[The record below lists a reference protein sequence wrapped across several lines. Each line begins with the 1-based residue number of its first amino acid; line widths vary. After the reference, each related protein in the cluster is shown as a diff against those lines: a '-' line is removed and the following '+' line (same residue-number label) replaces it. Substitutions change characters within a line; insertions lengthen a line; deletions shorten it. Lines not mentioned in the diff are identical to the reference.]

1 METVN
6 KHKSFRLTHLLE
18 TQIREGKGLYIMKK
32 RLLSSLVCLT
42 VAATS
47 LIGCGNAA
55 TTTSSAD
62 TAASTETKVEET
74 KTEEAKTEETKSEDT
89 ASSDEKVTLSIYTQ
103 YADDDTKVPY
113 DYAVEQLKEA
123 YPNVELNLIVQAQ
136 DDGQTLKTLAATGQL
151 PDIYQASTD
160 LINTFRESNQIM
172 VLNDVAK
179 STGFLDKLYD
189 ANKDLAYAEDGNIYA
204 FPFSGQEYVLWYYN
218 KALFAE
224 NNLEVPQTYDDL
236 LNCIDV
242 FKSKGITPLALFGQ
256 EGWNTAAAFDVV
268 ATRYNVGGIKALDEG
283 TAKVSDE
290 AYVSAAKKLEELV
303 AAGLFQEDATTTNYD
318 QASEK
323 FLSGEAAMFINGQ
336 WYIEDATKALGEDVD
351 WMFYP
356 AEDAA
361 SYEAGKAAFS
371 GGGSASGF
379 AVNPDSANAAL
390 AAEVAEFITEK
401 YCEAKVMYRHNPLV
415 AINTGKE
422 PDSEY
427 PAMMQK
433 LSDTLPSVTSTT
445 KFTWG
450 LTNSTIND
458 GIQSESQGLVSGQF
472 TADEFIADMEDIME

>member
-1 METVN
+1 
-6 KHKSFRLTHLLE
+6 
-18 TQIREGKGLYIMKK
+18 MKK
-32 RLLSSLVCLT
+32 RILSTLVCLT

-47 LIGCGNAA
+47 IIGCGSKAPVEEAGKDTPAA
-55 TTTSSAD
+55 ETTT
-62 TAASTETKVEET
+62 
-74 KTEEAKTEETKSEDT
+74 EAKTEEKAEENATETTEVSGD
-89 ASSDEKVTLSIYTQ
+89 KVTLSIYTQ

-160 LINTFRESNQIM
+160 IINTFRESNQIM
-172 VLNDVAK
+172 VLNEVAQ

-218 KALFAE
+218 KALFEE
-224 NNLEVPQTYDDL
+224 NGLEIPETYDDL
-236 LNCIDV
+236 LNCIEV
-242 FKSKGITPLALFGQ
+242 FKGKGITPLALFGQ
-256 EGWNTAAAFDVV
+256 EGWNTAAAYDVI
-268 ATRYNVGGIKALDEG
+268 ATRYAEGGIKALDEG
-283 TAKVSDE
+283 KASITDE
-290 AYVSAAKKLEELV
+290 GYVNAAKKMEELV
-303 AAGLFQEDATTTNYD
+303 AAGLYQEDATTTNYD

-336 WYIEDATKALGEDVD
+336 WYIEDATKALGDNVD

-356 AEDAA
+356 AADAA
-361 SYEAGKAAFS
+361 SYEAGKAVFS

-379 AVNPDSANAAL
+379 AVNPDSENAEL

-415 AINTGKE
+415 AIDTGKE

-427 PAMMQK
+427 PAMMKK
-433 LSDTLPSVTSTT
+433 LSDTLPSITATT

-450 LTNSTIND
+450 LTNSTFND
-458 GIQSESQGLVSGQF
+458 AIQSESQGLVSGQF
-472 TADEFIADMEDIME
+472 TADEFVQDIADTME

>member
-1 METVN
+1 
-6 KHKSFRLTHLLE
+6 
-18 TQIREGKGLYIMKK
+18 MKK
-32 RLLSSLVCLT
+32 KILSSLLCAT
-42 VAATS
+42 VAATTI
-47 LIGCGNAA
+47 IGCGQSAQTTTETQSEPPSEAA
-55 TTTSSAD
+55 TAEA
-62 TAASTETKVEET
+62 TA
-74 KTEEAKTEETKSEDT
+74 EAENTQAKEPG
-89 ASSDEKVTLSIYTQ
+89 EKVTLSIYTQ

-113 DYAVEQLKEA
+113 DYTVEQLKEA

-160 LINTFRESNQIM
+160 IINTFRESNQIM

-179 STGFLDKLYD
+179 STGFLDKLYE

-218 KALFAE
+218 KALFEE
-224 NNLEVPQTYDDL
+224 NGLEVPKTYDEL
-236 LNCIDV
+236 KNCIEI

-256 EGWNTAAAFDVV
+256 EGWNTAAAYDVV
-268 ATRYNVGGIKALDEG
+268 ATRYTEGGIKALDDG
-283 TAKVSDE
+283 TASITDE
-290 AYVSAAKKLEELV
+290 AYLTAAKTLEELV
-303 AAGLFQEDATTTNYD
+303 AAGLFQDSATTTNYD
-318 QASEK
+318 QASEM
-323 FLSGEAAMFINGQ
+323 FLSGNAAMFINGQ
-336 WYIEDATKALGEDVD
+336 WYIEDATAALGENVD

-356 AEDAA
+356 AADEA
-361 SYEAGKAAFS
+361 SYEAGKSVFS

-379 AVNPDSANAAL
+379 AVNPDSENAEL

-415 AINTGKE
+415 ALDTGKE

-427 PAMMQK
+427 PAMMKK
-433 LSDTLPSVTSTT
+433 LSDTLPSITATT

-450 LTNSTIND
+450 LTNSTFND

-472 TADEFIADMEDIME
+472 TADEFIADMKDVME

>member
-1 METVN
+1 
-6 KHKSFRLTHLLE
+6 
-18 TQIREGKGLYIMKK
+18 MKK
-32 RLLSSLVCLT
+32 KILSTLVCLT

-47 LIGCGNAA
+47 IVGCGSTAA
-55 TTTSSAD
+55 GTETAADADAQTTEKAVETNTSS
-62 TAASTETKVEET
+62 EEVKEET
-74 KTEEAKTEETKSEDT
+74 KQET
-89 ASSDEKVTLSIYTQ
+89 SSDDKITLSIYTQ

-113 DYAVEQLKEA
+113 DYAVEQLAEA

-172 VLNDVAK
+172 VLNDVAEK
-179 STGFLDKLYD
+179 TGFIDKLYD

-218 KALFAE
+218 KALFEE
-224 NNLEVPQTYDDL
+224 NNLEVPKTYEDL
-236 LNCIDV
+236 LNCV
-242 FKSKGITPLALFGQ
+242 ETFTQNGIIPLALFGQ
-256 EGWNTAAAFDVV
+256 EGWNTAAAYDVI
-268 ATRYNVGGIKALDEG
+268 ATRYAAGGIKALDEESASITDDG
-283 TAKVSDE
+283 
-290 AYVSAAKKLEELV
+290 YVSAAKKLEELV
-303 AAGLFQEDATTTNYD
+303 AAGLFQKDATTTNYD

-336 WYIEDATKALGEDVD
+336 WYIEDATKALGDDVD

-356 AEDAA
+356 AEDEAA
-361 SYEAGKAAFS
+361 YEAGKAVFS

-379 AVNPDSANAAL
+379 AVNPDSENAEL

-415 AINTGKE
+415 AIDTGKE

-433 LSDTLPSVTSTT
+433 LSDTLPSITSTT

-450 LTNSTIND
+450 LTNSTFND

-472 TADEFIADMEDIME
+472 TADEFIQDLEDIME

>member
-1 METVN
+1 
-6 KHKSFRLTHLLE
+6 
-18 TQIREGKGLYIMKK
+18 MKK
-32 RLLSSLVCLT
+32 KILSTLVCLT
-42 VAATS
+42 VAAAS
-47 LIGCGNAA
+47 IVGCGSTAA
-55 TTTSSAD
+55 GTETAADADAQTTEKEVETKTSS
-62 TAASTETKVEET
+62 EEVKEET
-74 KTEEAKTEETKSEDT
+74 KQET
-89 ASSDEKVTLSIYTQ
+89 SSDDKITLSIYTQ

-113 DYAVEQLKEA
+113 DYAVEQLAEA

-172 VLNDVAK
+172 VLNDVAEK
-179 STGFLDKLYD
+179 TGFIDKLYD

-218 KALFAE
+218 KALFEE
-224 NNLEVPQTYDDL
+224 NNLEVPKTYEDL
-236 LNCIDV
+236 LNCV
-242 FKSKGITPLALFGQ
+242 ETFTQNGIIPLALFGQ
-256 EGWNTAAAFDVV
+256 EGWNTVAAYDVI
-268 ATRYNVGGIKALDEG
+268 ATRYVAGGIKALDEG
-283 TAKVSDE
+283 SASITDDG
-290 AYVSAAKKLEELV
+290 YVSAAKKLEELV
-303 AAGLFQEDATTTNYD
+303 AAGLFQKDATTTNYD

-336 WYIEDATKALGEDVD
+336 WYIEDATKALGDDVD

-356 AEDAA
+356 AEDEAA
-361 SYEAGKAAFS
+361 YEAGKAVFS

-379 AVNPDSANAAL
+379 AVNPDSENAEL

-415 AINTGKE
+415 AIDTGKE

-433 LSDTLPSVTSTT
+433 LSDTLPSITSTT

-450 LTNSTIND
+450 LTNSTFND

-472 TADEFIADMEDIME
+472 TADEFIQDLEDIME

>member
-1 METVN
+1 
-6 KHKSFRLTHLLE
+6 
-18 TQIREGKGLYIMKK
+18 MKK
-32 RLLSSLVCLT
+32 KILSSLLCAT
-42 VAATS
+42 VAATTI
-47 LIGCGNAA
+47 IGCGQSAQ
-55 TTTSSAD
+55 TTT
-62 TAASTETKVEET
+62 
-74 KTEEAKTEETKSEDT
+74 ETKSEAPSEAAT
-89 ASSDEKVTLSIYTQ
+89 AEATAEAENTQAKEPGEKVTLSIYTQ

-160 LINTFRESNQIM
+160 IINTFRESNQIM

-179 STGFLDKLYD
+179 STGFLDKLYE

-218 KALFAE
+218 KALFEE
-224 NNLEVPQTYDDL
+224 NGLEVPKTYDEL
-236 LNCIDV
+236 KNCIEV

-256 EGWNTAAAFDVV
+256 EGWNTAAAYDVV
-268 ATRYNVGGIKALDEG
+268 ATRYTEGGIKALDEG
-283 TAKVSDE
+283 TASITDE
-290 AYVSAAKKLEELV
+290 AYLTAAKTLEELV
-303 AAGLFQEDATTTNYD
+303 AAGLFQDSATTTNYD
-318 QASEK
+318 QASEM
-323 FLSGEAAMFINGQ
+323 FLSGNAAMFINGQ
-336 WYIEDATKALGEDVD
+336 WYIEDATAALGENVD

-356 AEDAA
+356 AADEA
-361 SYEAGKAAFS
+361 SYEAGKSVFS

-379 AVNPDSANAAL
+379 AVNPDSENAEL

-415 AINTGKE
+415 ALDTGKE

-427 PAMMQK
+427 PAMMKK
-433 LSDTLPSVTSTT
+433 LSDTLPSITATT

-450 LTNSTIND
+450 LTNSTFND

-472 TADEFIADMEDIME
+472 TADEFIADMKDVME

>member
-1 METVN
+1 
-6 KHKSFRLTHLLE
+6 
-18 TQIREGKGLYIMKK
+18 MKK
-32 RLLSSLVCLT
+32 KILSSLLCAT
-42 VAATS
+42 VAATTI
-47 LIGCGNAA
+47 IGCGQSAQTTTETQSEAPSEAA
-55 TTTSSAD
+55 TAEA
-62 TAASTETKVEET
+62 TA
-74 KTEEAKTEETKSEDT
+74 EAENTQAEAQEPG
-89 ASSDEKVTLSIYTQ
+89 EKVTLSIYTQ

-160 LINTFRESNQIM
+160 IINTFRESNQIM

-179 STGFLDKLYD
+179 STGFLDKLYE

-218 KALFAE
+218 KALFEE
-224 NNLEVPQTYDDL
+224 NGLEVPKTYDEL
-236 LNCIDV
+236 KNCIEV

-256 EGWNTAAAFDVV
+256 EGWNTAAAYDVV
-268 ATRYNVGGIKALDEG
+268 ATRYTEGGIKALDEG
-283 TAKVSDE
+283 TASITDE
-290 AYVSAAKKLEELV
+290 AYLTAAKTLEELV
-303 AAGLFQEDATTTNYD
+303 AAGLFQDSATTTNYD
-318 QASEK
+318 QASEM
-323 FLSGEAAMFINGQ
+323 FLSGNAAMFINGQ
-336 WYIEDATKALGEDVD
+336 WYIEDATAALGENVD

-356 AEDAA
+356 AADEA
-361 SYEAGKAAFS
+361 SYEAGKSVFS

-379 AVNPDSANAAL
+379 AVNPDSENAEL

-415 AINTGKE
+415 ALDTGKE

-427 PAMMQK
+427 PAMMKK
-433 LSDTLPSVTSTT
+433 LSDTLPSITATT

-450 LTNSTIND
+450 LTNSTFND

-472 TADEFIADMEDIME
+472 TADEFIADMKDVME

>member
-1 METVN
+1 
-6 KHKSFRLTHLLE
+6 
-18 TQIREGKGLYIMKK
+18 MKK
-32 RLLSSLVCLT
+32 KILSSLLCAT
-42 VAATS
+42 VAATTI
-47 LIGCGNAA
+47 IGCGQSAQ
-55 TTTSSAD
+55 TTTETQSEAPSE
-62 TAASTETKVEET
+62 ASTA
-74 KTEEAKTEETKSEDT
+74 EAT
-89 ASSDEKVTLSIYTQ
+89 AEAENTQAKEPGEKVTLSIYTQ

-160 LINTFRESNQIM
+160 IINTFRESNQIM

-179 STGFLDKLYD
+179 STGFLDKLYE

-218 KALFAE
+218 KALFEE
-224 NNLEVPQTYDDL
+224 NGLEVPKTYDEL
-236 LNCIDV
+236 KNCIEV

-256 EGWNTAAAFDVV
+256 EGWNTAAAYDVV
-268 ATRYNVGGIKALDEG
+268 ATRYTEGGIKALDEG
-283 TAKVSDE
+283 TASITDE
-290 AYVSAAKKLEELV
+290 AYLTAAKTLEELV
-303 AAGLFQEDATTTNYD
+303 AAGLFQDSATTTNYD
-318 QASEK
+318 QASEM
-323 FLSGEAAMFINGQ
+323 FLSGNAAMFINGQ
-336 WYIEDATKALGEDVD
+336 WYIEDATAALGENVD

-356 AEDAA
+356 AADEA
-361 SYEAGKAAFS
+361 SYEAGKSVFS

-379 AVNPDSANAAL
+379 AVNPDSENAEL

-415 AINTGKE
+415 ALDTGKE

-427 PAMMQK
+427 PAMMKK
-433 LSDTLPSVTSTT
+433 LSDTLPSITATT

-450 LTNSTIND
+450 LTNSTFND

-472 TADEFIADMEDIME
+472 TADEFIADMKDVME

>member
-1 METVN
+1 
-6 KHKSFRLTHLLE
+6 
-18 TQIREGKGLYIMKK
+18 MKK
-32 RLLSSLVCLT
+32 KILSSLLCAT
-42 VAATS
+42 VAATTI
-47 LIGCGNAA
+47 IGCGQSAQTTTETQSEAPSEAA
-55 TTTSSAD
+55 TAEA
-62 TAASTETKVEET
+62 TAEEENT
-74 KTEEAKTEETKSEDT
+74 QAKEPG
-89 ASSDEKVTLSIYTQ
+89 EKVTLSIYTQ

-160 LINTFRESNQIM
+160 IINTFRESNQIM

-179 STGFLDKLYD
+179 STGFLDKLYE

-218 KALFAE
+218 KALFEE
-224 NNLEVPQTYDDL
+224 NGLEVPKTYDEL
-236 LNCIDV
+236 KNCIEV

-256 EGWNTAAAFDVV
+256 EGWNTAAAYDVV
-268 ATRYNVGGIKALDEG
+268 ATRYTEGGIKALDEG
-283 TAKVSDE
+283 TASITDE
-290 AYVSAAKKLEELV
+290 AYLTAAKTLEELV
-303 AAGLFQEDATTTNYD
+303 AAGLFQDSATTTNYD
-318 QASEK
+318 QASEM
-323 FLSGEAAMFINGQ
+323 FLSGNAAMFINGQ
-336 WYIEDATKALGEDVD
+336 WYIEDATAALGENVD

-356 AEDAA
+356 AADEA
-361 SYEAGKAAFS
+361 SYEAGKSVFS

-379 AVNPDSANAAL
+379 AVNPDSENAEL

-415 AINTGKE
+415 ALDTGKE

-427 PAMMQK
+427 PAMMKK
-433 LSDTLPSVTSTT
+433 LSDTLPSITATT

-450 LTNSTIND
+450 LTNSTFND

-472 TADEFIADMEDIME
+472 TADEFIADMKDVME

>member
-1 METVN
+1 
-6 KHKSFRLTHLLE
+6 
-18 TQIREGKGLYIMKK
+18 MKK
-32 RLLSSLVCLT
+32 KILSSLLCAT
-42 VAATS
+42 VAATTI
-47 LIGCGNAA
+47 IGCGQSAQTTTETQSEAPSEAA
-55 TTTSSAD
+55 TAEA
-62 TAASTETKVEET
+62 TAEAENTQ
-74 KTEEAKTEETKSEDT
+74 TEESGEE
-89 ASSDEKVTLSIYTQ
+89 VTLSIYTQ

-160 LINTFRESNQIM
+160 IINTFRESNQIM

-179 STGFLDKLYD
+179 STGFLDKLYE

-218 KALFAE
+218 KALFEE
-224 NNLEVPQTYDDL
+224 NGLEVPKTYDEL
-236 LNCIDV
+236 KNCIEV

-256 EGWNTAAAFDVV
+256 EGWNTAAAYDVV
-268 ATRYNVGGIKALDEG
+268 ATRYTEGGIKALDEG
-283 TAKVSDE
+283 TASITDE
-290 AYVSAAKKLEELV
+290 AYLTAAKTLEELV
-303 AAGLFQEDATTTNYD
+303 AAGLFQDSATTTNYD
-318 QASEK
+318 QASEM
-323 FLSGEAAMFINGQ
+323 FLSGNAAMFINGQ
-336 WYIEDATKALGEDVD
+336 WYIEDATAALGENVD

-356 AEDAA
+356 AADEA
-361 SYEAGKAAFS
+361 SYEAGKSVFS

-379 AVNPDSANAAL
+379 AVNPDSENAEL

-415 AINTGKE
+415 ALDTGKE

-427 PAMMQK
+427 PAMMKK
-433 LSDTLPSVTSTT
+433 LSDTLPSITATT

-450 LTNSTIND
+450 LTNSTFND

-472 TADEFIADMEDIME
+472 TADEFIADMKDVME

>member
-1 METVN
+1 
-6 KHKSFRLTHLLE
+6 
-18 TQIREGKGLYIMKK
+18 MKK
-32 RLLSSLVCLT
+32 RILSTLVCLT
-42 VAATS
+42 VAATT
-47 LIGCGNAA
+47 IMGCGSQAPSNAG
-55 TTTSSAD
+55 SD
-62 TAASTETKVEET
+62 TPAAET
-74 KTEEAKTEETKSEDT
+74 KTEEAKTEEAKTEEKAADT
-89 ASSDEKVTLSIYTQ
+89 TAEASGDKVTLSIYTQ

-113 DYAVEQLKEA
+113 DYAVEQLAEA

-160 LINTFRESNQIM
+160 IINTFRESNQIM
-172 VLNDVAK
+172 VLNDVAQ

-224 NNLEVPQTYDDL
+224 NNLEIPETYDDL
-236 LNCIDV
+236 LNCIEV

-256 EGWNTAAAFDVV
+256 EGWNTAAAYDVI
-268 ATRYNVGGIKALDEG
+268 ATRYAEGGIKALDEG
-283 TAKVSDE
+283 KANITDE
-290 AYVSAAKKLEELV
+290 GYVNAAKKMEELV
-303 AAGLFQEDATTTNYD
+303 AAGLYQEDATTTNYD

-323 FLSGEAAMFINGQ
+323 FLSGQAAMFINGQ
-336 WYIEDATKALGEDVD
+336 WYIEDATKTLGDDVD

-361 SYEAGKAAFS
+361 SYEAGKAVFS

-379 AVNPDSANAAL
+379 AVNPDSENAQL

-415 AINTGKE
+415 AIDTGKE

-427 PAMMQK
+427 PAMMKK
-433 LSDTLPSVTSTT
+433 LSDTLPSITATT

-450 LTNSTIND
+450 LTNSTFND
-458 GIQSESQGLVSGQF
+458 AIQSESQGLVSGQF
-472 TADEFIADMEDIME
+472 SADEFIQDIEDTME

>member
-1 METVN
+1 M
-6 KHKSFRLTHLLE
+6 SFRKRKPF
-18 TQIREGKGLYIMKK
+18 REGKGIIMKK
-32 RLLSSLVCLT
+32 KILSSLLCAT
-42 VAATS
+42 VAATTI
-47 LIGCGNAA
+47 IGCGQSAPADSQTATEAPTEAA
-55 TTTSSAD
+55 TTEAKAETEK
-62 TAASTETKVEET
+62 TET
-74 KTEEAKTEETKSEDT
+74 TESG
-89 ASSDEKVTLSIYTQ
+89 EKVTLSIYTQ

-160 LINTFRESNQIM
+160 IINTFRESNQIM

-179 STGFLDKLYD
+179 STGFLDKLYE

-218 KALFAE
+218 KALFEE
-224 NNLEVPQTYDDL
+224 NGLEVPKTYDEL
-236 LNCIDV
+236 KNCIEV

-256 EGWNTAAAFDVV
+256 EGWNTAAAYDVV
-268 ATRYNVGGIKALDEG
+268 ATRYTEGGIKALDEG
-283 TAKVSDE
+283 TASITDE
-290 AYVSAAKKLEELV
+290 AYLTAAKTLEELV
-303 AAGLFQEDATTTNYD
+303 AAGLFQDSATTTNYD
-318 QASEK
+318 QASEM
-323 FLSGEAAMFINGQ
+323 FLSGNAAMFINGQ
-336 WYIEDATKALGEDVD
+336 WYIEDATAALGENVD

-356 AEDAA
+356 AADEA
-361 SYEAGKAAFS
+361 SYEAGKSVFS
-371 GGGSASGF
+371 GGGSSSGF
-379 AVNPDSANAAL
+379 AVNPDSENAEL

-415 AINTGKE
+415 ALDTGKE

-427 PAMMQK
+427 PAMMKK
-433 LSDTLPSVTSTT
+433 LSDTLPTITATT

-450 LTNSTIND
+450 LTNSTFND

-472 TADEFIADMEDIME
+472 TADEFIADMKDVME

>member
-1 METVN
+1 
-6 KHKSFRLTHLLE
+6 
-18 TQIREGKGLYIMKK
+18 MKK
-32 RLLSSLVCLT
+32 RILSTLVCLT

-47 LIGCGNAA
+47 LIGCGSKAP
-55 TTTSSAD
+55 
-62 TAASTETKVEET
+62 VEET
-74 KTEEAKTEETKSEDT
+74 GTDTPAAETTTEAKTEEKAEEKATETTQVSGD
-89 ASSDEKVTLSIYTQ
+89 KVTLSIYTQ

-160 LINTFRESNQIM
+160 IINTFRESNQIM
-172 VLNDVAK
+172 VLNEVAQ

-218 KALFAE
+218 KALFEE
-224 NNLEVPQTYDDL
+224 NGLEIPETYDDL
-236 LNCIDV
+236 LNCIEV
-242 FKSKGITPLALFGQ
+242 FKGKGITPLALFGQ
-256 EGWNTAAAFDVV
+256 EGWNTAAAYDVI
-268 ATRYNVGGIKALDEG
+268 ATRYAEGGIKALDEG
-283 TAKVSDE
+283 KASITDE
-290 AYVSAAKKLEELV
+290 GYVNAAKKMEELV
-303 AAGLFQEDATTTNYD
+303 AAGLYQEDATTTNYD

-336 WYIEDATKALGEDVD
+336 WYIEDATKALGDKVD

-356 AEDAA
+356 AADAA
-361 SYEAGKAAFS
+361 SYEAGKAVFS

-379 AVNPDSANAAL
+379 AVNPDSANAEL

-415 AINTGKE
+415 AIDTGKE

-427 PAMMQK
+427 PAMMKK
-433 LSDTLPSVTSTT
+433 LSDTLPSITATT

-450 LTNSTIND
+450 LTNSTFND
-458 GIQSESQGLVSGQF
+458 AIQSESQGLVSGQF
-472 TADEFIADMEDIME
+472 TADEFVQDIADTME

>member
-1 METVN
+1 
-6 KHKSFRLTHLLE
+6 
-18 TQIREGKGLYIMKK
+18 MKK
-32 RLLSSLVCLT
+32 KILSSLLCAT
-42 VAATS
+42 VAATTI
-47 LIGCGNAA
+47 IGCGQSAQTTTETQSEAPSEAA
-55 TTTSSAD
+55 TAEA
-62 TAASTETKVEET
+62 TAEAENTQAEE
-74 KTEEAKTEETKSEDT
+74 SG
-89 ASSDEKVTLSIYTQ
+89 EKVTLSIYTQ

-160 LINTFRESNQIM
+160 IINTFRESNQIM

-179 STGFLDKLYD
+179 STGFLDKLYE

-218 KALFAE
+218 KALFEE
-224 NNLEVPQTYDDL
+224 NGLEVPKTYDEL
-236 LNCIDV
+236 KNCIEV

-256 EGWNTAAAFDVV
+256 EGWNTAAAYDVV
-268 ATRYNVGGIKALDEG
+268 ATRYTEGGIKALDEG
-283 TAKVSDE
+283 TASITDE
-290 AYVSAAKKLEELV
+290 AYLTAAKTLEELV
-303 AAGLFQEDATTTNYD
+303 AAGLFQDSATTTNYD
-318 QASEK
+318 QASEM
-323 FLSGEAAMFINGQ
+323 FLSGNAAMFINGQ
-336 WYIEDATKALGEDVD
+336 WYIEDATAALGENVD

-356 AEDAA
+356 AADEA
-361 SYEAGKAAFS
+361 SYEAGKSVFS

-379 AVNPDSANAAL
+379 AVNPDSENAEL

-415 AINTGKE
+415 ALDTGKE

-427 PAMMQK
+427 PAMMKK
-433 LSDTLPSVTSTT
+433 LSDTLPSITATT

-450 LTNSTIND
+450 LTNSTFND

-472 TADEFIADMEDIME
+472 TADEFIADMKDVME

>member
-1 METVN
+1 
-6 KHKSFRLTHLLE
+6 
-18 TQIREGKGLYIMKK
+18 MKK
-32 RLLSSLVCLT
+32 RILSTLVCLT
-42 VAATS
+42 VAATT
-47 LIGCGNAA
+47 IMGCGSQAPSNAGSDTPA
-55 TTTSSAD
+55 AETTT
-62 TAASTETKVEET
+62 EEA
-74 KTEEAKTEETKSEDT
+74 KTEEAKTEEKAADT
-89 ASSDEKVTLSIYTQ
+89 TAEASGDKVTLSIYTQ

-113 DYAVEQLKEA
+113 DYAVEQLAEA

-160 LINTFRESNQIM
+160 IINTFRESNQIM
-172 VLNDVAK
+172 VLNDVAQ

-224 NNLEVPQTYDDL
+224 NNLEIPETYDDL
-236 LNCIDV
+236 LNCIEV

-256 EGWNTAAAFDVV
+256 EGWNTAAAYDVI
-268 ATRYNVGGIKALDEG
+268 ATRYAEGGIKALDEG
-283 TAKVSDE
+283 KANITDE
-290 AYVSAAKKLEELV
+290 GYVNAAKKMEELV
-303 AAGLFQEDATTTNYD
+303 AAGLYQEDATTTNYD

-323 FLSGEAAMFINGQ
+323 FLSGQAAMFINGQ

-361 SYEAGKAAFS
+361 SYEAGKAVFS

-379 AVNPDSANAAL
+379 AVNPDSENAQL

-415 AINTGKE
+415 AIDTGKE

-427 PAMMQK
+427 PAMMKK
-433 LSDTLPSVTSTT
+433 LSDTLPSITATT

-450 LTNSTIND
+450 LTNSTFND
-458 GIQSESQGLVSGQF
+458 AIQSESQGLVSGQF
-472 TADEFIADMEDIME
+472 TADEFIQDIEDTME

>member
-1 METVN
+1 
-6 KHKSFRLTHLLE
+6 
-18 TQIREGKGLYIMKK
+18 MKK
-32 RLLSSLVCLT
+32 RILSTLVCLT
-42 VAATS
+42 VAATT
-47 LIGCGNAA
+47 IMGCGSQAPSNAG
-55 TTTSSAD
+55 SD
-62 TAASTETKVEET
+62 TPAAET
-74 KTEEAKTEETKSEDT
+74 KTEEAKTEESKTEEKAADT
-89 ASSDEKVTLSIYTQ
+89 TAEASGDKVTLSIYTQ

-113 DYAVEQLKEA
+113 DYAVEQLAEA

-160 LINTFRESNQIM
+160 IINTFRESNQIM
-172 VLNDVAK
+172 VLNDVAQ

-224 NNLEVPQTYDDL
+224 NNLEIPETYDDL
-236 LNCIDV
+236 LNCIEV

-256 EGWNTAAAFDVV
+256 EGWNTAAAYDVI
-268 ATRYNVGGIKALDEG
+268 ATRYAEGGIKALDEG
-283 TAKVSDE
+283 KANITDE
-290 AYVSAAKKLEELV
+290 GYVNAAKKMEELV
-303 AAGLFQEDATTTNYD
+303 AAGLYQEDATTTNYD

-323 FLSGEAAMFINGQ
+323 FLSGQAAMFINGQ

-361 SYEAGKAAFS
+361 SYEAGKAVFS

-379 AVNPDSANAAL
+379 AVNPDSENAQL

-415 AINTGKE
+415 AIDTGKE

-427 PAMMQK
+427 PAMMKK
-433 LSDTLPSVTSTT
+433 LSDTLPSITATT

-450 LTNSTIND
+450 LTNSTFND
-458 GIQSESQGLVSGQF
+458 AIQSESQGLVSGQF
-472 TADEFIADMEDIME
+472 SADEFIQDIEDTME

>member
-1 METVN
+1 
-6 KHKSFRLTHLLE
+6 
-18 TQIREGKGLYIMKK
+18 MKK
-32 RLLSSLVCLT
+32 RILSTLVCLT

-47 LIGCGNAA
+47 LIGCGSKAPAEETGKDTPAA
-55 TTTSSAD
+55 ETTT
-62 TAASTETKVEET
+62 
-74 KTEEAKTEETKSEDT
+74 EAKTEEKAEEKATETTEVSGD
-89 ASSDEKVTLSIYTQ
+89 KVTLSIYTQ

-160 LINTFRESNQIM
+160 IINTFRESNQIM
-172 VLNDVAK
+172 VLNDVAQ

-218 KALFAE
+218 KALFEE
-224 NNLEVPQTYDDL
+224 NGLEIPETYDDL
-236 LNCIDV
+236 LNCIEV
-242 FKSKGITPLALFGQ
+242 FKGKGITPLALFGQ
-256 EGWNTAAAFDVV
+256 EGWNTAAAYDVI
-268 ATRYNVGGIKALDEG
+268 ATRYAEGGIKALDEG
-283 TAKVSDE
+283 KASITDE
-290 AYVSAAKKLEELV
+290 GYVNAAKKMEELV
-303 AAGLFQEDATTTNYD
+303 AAGLYQEDATTTNYD

-336 WYIEDATKALGEDVD
+336 WYIEDATKALGDNVD

-356 AEDAA
+356 AADAA
-361 SYEAGKAAFS
+361 SYEAGKAVFS

-379 AVNPDSANAAL
+379 AVNPDSANAEL

-415 AINTGKE
+415 AIDTGKE

-427 PAMMQK
+427 PAMMKK
-433 LSDTLPSVTSTT
+433 LSDTLPSITATT

-450 LTNSTIND
+450 LTNSTFND
-458 GIQSESQGLVSGQF
+458 AIQSESQGLVSGQF
-472 TADEFIADMEDIME
+472 TADEFIQDIADTME

>member
-1 METVN
+1 
-6 KHKSFRLTHLLE
+6 
-18 TQIREGKGLYIMKK
+18 MKK
-32 RLLSSLVCLT
+32 KILSSLLCAT
-42 VAATS
+42 VAATTI
-47 LIGCGNAA
+47 IGCGQSAQTTTETQSEAPSEAA
-55 TTTSSAD
+55 TAQ
-62 TAASTETKVEET
+62 APA
-74 KTEEAKTEETKSEDT
+74 EAENTQAKESG
-89 ASSDEKVTLSIYTQ
+89 EKVTLSIYTQ

-160 LINTFRESNQIM
+160 IINTFRESNQIM

-179 STGFLDKLYD
+179 STGFLDKLYE

-218 KALFAE
+218 KALFEE
-224 NNLEVPQTYDDL
+224 NGLEVPKTYDEL
-236 LNCIDV
+236 KNCIEV

-256 EGWNTAAAFDVV
+256 EGWNTAAAYDVV
-268 ATRYNVGGIKALDEG
+268 ATRYTEGGIKALDEG
-283 TAKVSDE
+283 TASITDE
-290 AYVSAAKKLEELV
+290 AYLTAAKTLEELV
-303 AAGLFQEDATTTNYD
+303 AAGLFQDSATTTNYD
-318 QASEK
+318 QASEM
-323 FLSGEAAMFINGQ
+323 FLSGNAAMFINGQ
-336 WYIEDATKALGEDVD
+336 WYIEDATAALGENVD

-356 AEDAA
+356 AADEA
-361 SYEAGKAAFS
+361 SYEAGKSVFS

-379 AVNPDSANAAL
+379 AVNPDSENAEL

-415 AINTGKE
+415 ALDTGKE

-427 PAMMQK
+427 PAMMKK
-433 LSDTLPSVTSTT
+433 LSDTLPSITATT

-450 LTNSTIND
+450 LTNSTFND

-472 TADEFIADMEDIME
+472 TAYEFIADMKDVME

>member
-1 METVN
+1 
-6 KHKSFRLTHLLE
+6 
-18 TQIREGKGLYIMKK
+18 MKK
-32 RLLSSLVCLT
+32 KLVSAIACMT
-42 VAATS
+42 VAAST
-47 LIGCGNAA
+47 LVGCTG
-55 TTTSSAD
+55 SSAPAD
-62 TAASTETKVEET
+62 TAAPAETQTETPAAETKTEET
-74 KTEEAKTEETKSEDT
+74 KTEETKTEET
-89 ASSDEKVTLSIYTQ
+89 ASGDKVTLSIYTQ

-172 VLNDVAK
+172 VLNDVAQ

-218 KALFAE
+218 KALFEE
-224 NNLEVPQTYDDL
+224 NGLEVPKTYDDL
-236 LNCIDV
+236 LNCIEV
-242 FKSKGITPLALFGQ
+242 FKGKGITPLALFGQ
-256 EGWNTAAAFDVV
+256 EGWNTAAAYDVI
-268 ATRYNVGGIKALDEG
+268 ATRYATGGIKALDEG
-283 TAKVSDE
+283 TASVTDE
-290 AYVSAAKKLEELV
+290 GYVEAAKMMEKLV
-303 AAGLFQEDATTTNYD
+303 AAGLYQEDATTTNYD
-318 QASEK
+318 QASQK

-336 WYIEDATKALGEDVD
+336 WYIEDATKELGDNVD

-356 AEDAA
+356 AADEA

-379 AVNPDSANAAL
+379 AVNPDSENAAL

-415 AINTGKE
+415 ALDTGKE

-427 PAMMQK
+427 PAMMKK
-433 LSDTLPSVTSTT
+433 LSDTLPTITSTT

-450 LTNSTIND
+450 LTNSTFND
-458 GIQSESQGLVSGQF
+458 AIQSESQGLVSGQF
-472 TADEFIADMEDIME
+472 TADEFVENVADAQ